1 MRLAPLKPM
10 PKTPMP
16 YVPVAA
22 ARSGADDFAGAV
34 AARAAQQTAKKAD
47 DVIPLPAKNYTHTTY
62 NNGSAITDGKYVTD
76 PISMARH
83 KPDASSL
90 DKIDSKSLFKS
101 GVDAEKTTLDAARYA
116 DKHGLWNNQ
125 GKAKVPTNDVV
136 GYTDG
141 KPTRIVNV
149 YRKKPNKDG
158 VSPIHGTPGKE
169 H

>member
-1 MRLAPLKPM
+1 M

-16 YVPVAA
+16 YVPAPV

-47 DVIPLPAKNYTHTTY
+47 DVILLPAKNYTHTTY